1 MIRVLFFGPVA
12 ESFGTREKLV
22 PYETGIQLQQ
32 ITVDIQ
38 TLHPDVY
45 GLISFIAVNNVQTR
59 DMQLV
64 LNDHDEIAFMSKFS
78 GG

>member
-12 ESFGTREKLV
+12 EQVNDRVMKIEFQAGLSLQDVVTQLKMFYPKAFELV
-22 PYETGIQLQQ
+22 CFT
-32 ITVDIQ
+32 
-38 TLHPDVY
+38 
-45 GLISFIAVNNVQTR
+45 AVNEVQTR

-64 LNDHDEIAFMSKFS
+64 LADNDEVAFMSKFS